1 MSSLLS
7 TTSKSSN
14 PQRFTNQHK
23 KPWIKNKGSST
34 FKSKSEFFLPL
45 APIASRL
52 KNASSNINDEVIDD
66 CARML
71 SMYLAVTEYGLMYFY
86 EKKQEWRQ
94 VKGKHVSF
102 HLGST
107 EPLKRLKRFYLQC
120 KVPNV
125 IQNKAKVVVDPL
137 LPNRIFEQGLIFTV
151 NLWKGFDLSE
161 PKSDP
166 TSVTLDEWKEFVRA
180 WICFNDEVQFNNMM
194 QIFKDIV
201 QRPHQRMNKVVI
213 IQANVRHVRFMM
225 KPFQTLLFNKY
236 HYGDIQGKTVLH
248 DFSRTTKWAL
258 NILTLVLNPIPDPV
272 ELIKR
277 LTSDQVE
284 YRPPKGDGKKFWVK
298 NMIHPFIV
306 STSLS
311 IDDHMRSSVFPTID
325 FILIGDASK
334 IVYDQI
340 DHSRIS
346 NVSPLEIYQYF
357 LSLH

>member
-1 MSSLLS
+1 MSSISS
-7 TTSKSSN
+7 TSSQKQQLIKKKNPWKKNYNKTQKGSTSKS
-14 PQRFTNQHK
+14 
-23 KPWIKNKGSST
+23 G
-34 FKSKSEFFLPL
+34 FFLPL

-52 KNASSNINDEVIDD
+52 KSNVNDGVIDE

-71 SMYLAVTEYGLMYFY
+71 SMYLAVSEYGLMYFY

-94 VKGKHVSF
+94 VKGKCVSF

-107 EPLKRLKRFYLQC
+107 EPLKRLKRFYYQC

-125 IQNKAKVVVDPL
+125 NQNNKAKVVVDPL
-137 LPNRIFEQGLIFTV
+137 LPNRIFDQGLIFTV
-151 NLWKGFDLSE
+151 NLWKGFNLSE
-161 PKSDP
+161 PQSDP
-166 TSVTLDEWKEFVRA
+166 TSVTVDEWKEFVRG

-213 IQANVRHVRFMM
+213 IQANVRHVRFML

-236 HYGDIQGKTVLH
+236 HYGDIQGKSVLH

-272 ELIKR
+272 RVIKC

-284 YRPPKGDGKKFWVK
+284 YRPPKGDGKRFWVK

-311 IDDHMRSSVFPTID
+311 IDDQTRSSIFPSID
-325 FILIGDASK
+325 FILIGNASK
-334 IVYDQI
+334 IIYDQI
-340 DHSRIS
+340 DRSRIS

-357 LSLH
+357 SSMV

>member
-1 MSSLLS
+1 MSSLSS
-7 TTSKSSN
+7 TPSN
-14 PQRFTNQHK
+14 NPKLNKNDFKR
-23 KPWIKNKGSST
+23 KPWIKKGTKST
-34 FKSKSEFFLPL
+34 SKGDFFLPL

-52 KNASSNINDEVIDD
+52 KDASNNISDEVIDE

-71 SMYLAVTEYGLMYFY
+71 IRHLAVSEYGLMYFY
-86 EKKQEWRQ
+86 ERKQEWRQ
-94 VKGKHVSF
+94 VKGKSVSF

-107 EPLKRLKRFYLQC
+107 EPLKRLKRFYFQC
-120 KVPNV
+120 KVPYNV
-125 IQNKAKVVVDPL
+125 NQNKAKVVVDPL
-137 LPNRIFEQGLIFTV
+137 LPNKLFDQGLIFTV

-161 PKSDP
+161 PKLDS
-166 TSVTLDEWKEFVRA
+166 TSATLDDWKEFVRA

-194 QIFKDIV
+194 QIFKEIV
-201 QRPHQRMNKVVI
+201 QRPHQRLNKVII
-213 IQANVRHVRFMM
+213 IQANVRHVRFML

-236 HYGDIQGKTVLH
+236 HYGDIQGKTVLN
-248 DFSRTTKWAL
+248 DFTRTTKWAL
-258 NILTLVLNPIPDPV
+258 NVLTLVLNPIPDPV
-272 ELIKR
+272 KVIKC

-284 YRPPKGDGKKFWVK
+284 YRPPKGDGKRFWVK

-311 IDDHMRSSVFPTID
+311 IDDQMKGTFPTID

-346 NVSPLEIYQYF
+346 HVSPLEIYQYF
-357 LSLH
+357 SSM